1 MVTYEQALA
10 IADAWLNGS
19 APPGQ
24 RREGRTHEFDLG
36 WVVWAVP
43 AAVTHDPL
51 PGSSPPDDVGSPYGV
66 VDRHTGELST
76 WP

>member
-24 RREGRTHEFDLG
+24 RREVRTHEFDLG

-51 PGSSPPDDVGSPYGV
+51 PGSSPRRRRQPLRGSRPAH
-66 VDRHTGELST
+66 R
-76 WP
+76 

>member
-24 RREGRTHEFDLG
+24 RLEVRTHEFDLAG
-36 WVVWAVP
+36 SFGPFPPLSPMTRCP
-43 AAVTHDPL
+43 ARL
-51 PGSSPPDDVGSPYGV
+51 PPTTSAAL
-66 VDRHTGELST
+66 TG
-76 WP
+76 

>member
-24 RREGRTHEFDLG
+24 RREVRTHEFDLG

-51 PGSSPPDDVGSPYGV
+51 PGSSPPTTSAAL
-66 VDRHTGELST
+66 TG
-76 WP
+76 